1 MSTISA
7 GTNVNTSLNYSADTT
22 GNLVFQSGSSANTA
36 LTLDSSQN
44 ATFTGNV
51 SVKNSSGVYTDVA
64 RGVAKAW
71 VNFNGTGTVAIRS
84 SFNVSSITDNG
95 TGDYIINFTT
105 PMPDTNFATLTTTGT
120 NSDNPTIMNI
130 QGVTGSSTTSS
141 IRIVTAKWQDGS
153 SVDRTT
159 VTAAVFSL

>member
-51 SVKNSSGVYTDVA
+51 SVKNSGGVYTDVA
-64 RGVAKAW
+64 SGVAKAW
-71 VNFNGTGTVAIRS
+71 VNFNGTSTVAIRS

-95 TGDYIINFTT
+95 TGDYTVNFTT
-105 PMPDTNFATLTTTGT
+105 AMPNTNYATLVSCATDSISPTYSNLQGTTGAA
-120 NSDNPTIMNI
+120 
-130 QGVTGSSTTSS
+130 TTSLVKLS
-141 IRIVTAKWQDGS
+141 INNS
-153 SVDRTT
+153 SLVSSDRTT